1 MKYKF
6 LSILSL
12 IAALLCGTQVK
23 AQQVPP
29 TTSDSVATVF
39 FIKNITPEN
48 LVKIYDALDRRAKGK
63 VCVKISTGEKG
74 NPNYLKPALN
84 GDLVKGLHATIVECN
99 TAYPGAREFDTEHRQ
114 VIIDHGFSSIAP
126 VVILDSTGETSLP
139 VLHGNR
145 IKQAYV
151 GKDWLNYDFT
161 IVLSHFKGHAMA
173 GFGGALKNMGI
184 GLQCRNGKAWVHS
197 AANSTNPEDLWKKGY
212 KWPAQEDWLE
222 VMTEAAGAVMDHAG
236 NNILYINVA
245 NNISVDCDCSSH
257 PSPAQISDI
266 GIFASL
272 DPVALDRACIDA
284 VNNSPE
290 HGKVHMQ
297 ERIASR
303 KGTHTLDYAEQ
314 IGLGTQKYVLIV
326 IE

>member
-1 MKYKF
+1 
-6 LSILSL
+6 
-12 IAALLCGTQVK
+12 
-23 AQQVPP
+23 
-29 TTSDSVATVF
+29 
-39 FIKNITPEN
+39 
-48 LVKIYDALDRRAKGK
+48 
-63 VCVKISTGEKG
+63 
-74 NPNYLKPALN
+74 
-84 GDLVKGLHATIVECN
+84 
-99 TAYPGAREFDTEHRQ
+99 
-114 VIIDHGFSSIAP
+114 
-126 VVILDSTGETSLP
+126 
-139 VLHGNR
+139 
-145 IKQAYV
+145 
-151 GKDWLNYDFT
+151 
-161 IVLSHFKGHAMA
+161 
-173 GFGGALKNMGI
+173 
-184 GLQCRNGKAWVHS
+184 
-197 AANSTNPEDLWKKGY
+197 
-212 KWPAQEDWLE
+212 
-222 VMTEAAGAVMDHAG
+222 MTEAAGAVMDHAG

>member
-74 NPNYLKPALN
+74 NPNYLKPALI

-236 NNILYINVA
+236 NNT
-245 NNISVDCDCSSH
+245 ISTWPITSALTVIAPRIRRRHRFPTS
-257 PSPAQISDI
+257 
-266 GIFASL
+266 ASL
-272 DPVALDRACIDA
+272 P
-284 VNNSPE
+284 
-290 HGKVHMQ
+290 
-297 ERIASR
+297 
-303 KGTHTLDYAEQ
+303 
-314 IGLGTQKYVLIV
+314 VLIPWLWTEPASTRSITLRNTV
-326 IE
+326 RCICRNA